1 MGSCQ
6 SIPEKNN
13 KKKPVKYVKN
23 KVHSISIVKKKKQIP
38 KALKKL
44 VWDTWVGPNVGCTK
58 CLCCKHEE
66 IRQIEFH
73 CGHIISESTGGET
86 TVENL
91 RPICAQCNLS
101 MGAMNMNQFMNKYF
115 K

>member
-1 MGSCQ
+1 M
-6 SIPEKNN
+6 PNRT
-13 KKKPVKYVKN
+13 P
-23 KVHSISIVKKKKQIP
+23 KVIKQQ
-38 KALKKL
+38 
-44 VWDTWVGPNVGCTK
+44 VWYYWIGKEIGTTK
-58 CLCCKHEE
+58 CFCCNFND
-66 IRQIEFH
+66 ITQLEFH

-101 MGAMNMNQFMNKYF
+101 MGAMNMNQFINIYF